1 MKVFS
6 SWEPQI
12 AGIGLVTIE
21 FCTLV
26 LLEAC
31 RVLQSVFRHRSEY
44 GRPDIAGKSA
54 IEPPAEGML
63 WKGRYRGM
71 LPPRMRNSSGDPAGS
86 LGWRSAARL
95 AAC

>member
-26 LLEAC
+26 LLEPC
-31 RVLQSVFRHRSEY
+31 QVLQSVFRHRSEY

-54 IEPPAEGML
+54 IEPAAEGTI
-63 WKGRYRGM
+63 
-71 LPPRMRNSSGDPAGS
+71 
-86 LGWRSAARL
+86 
-95 AAC
+95 